1 MTSCHELTLHEK
13 VQLIY
18 DNRDGNGL
26 SQRKLAEKYN
36 ISLGSVSNILKR
48 KTEYLKDYETNQN
61 QTVKRKSRDVN
72 VQTLDEQVSEWF
84 VQQRAKGIPISGPIL
99 QEKARD
105 IAESLGDQFASFKG
119 SNGCGESS
127 SVDVQTVDDWI
138 QRSSKITHGY
148 DAKNIFNCDETIL
161 FFKTMPDDSLTF
173 DQEECKGVKHII
185 ACCAMTQTPDDIK
198 ITCLDAIY
206 WIDAAWRAITDA
218 TICNTFCT
226 AADIVTVTG
235 DEQCEELEKLDD
247 LLQHV
252 TIGGQTMKASD
263 FIELDKD
270 IPPFNI
276 WFDNCERL
284 MASDLIEFNDDD
296 EIDDEDDR
304 ITTESSQKYRKQWK

>member
-119 SNGCGESS
+119 SNGWLEKFRARHNISHYVISGESS

-173 DQEECKGVKHII
+173 DQEECKG
-185 ACCAMTQTPDDIK
+185 
-198 ITCLDAIY
+198 
-206 WIDAAWRAITDA
+206 
-218 TICNTFCT
+218 
-226 AADIVTVTG
+226 ADIVTVTG

>member
-1 MTSCHELTLHEK
+1 MHH
-13 VQLIY
+13 VIQWI
-18 DNRDGNGL
+18 L
-26 SQRKLAEKYN
+26 SFRKLKLQYFPPNTTSKLQPLDQGIIRAFKAHYRKY
-36 ISLGSVSNILKR
+36 L
-48 KTEYLKDYETNQN
+48 
-61 QTVKRKSRDVN
+61 
-72 VQTLDEQVSEWF
+72 
-84 VQQRAKGIPISGPIL
+84 
-99 QEKARD
+99 
-105 IAESLGDQFASFKG
+105 
-119 SNGCGESS
+119 
-127 SVDVQTVDDWI
+127 
-138 QRSSKITHGY
+138 
-148 DAKNIFNCDETIL
+148 
-161 FFKTMPDDSLTF
+161 
-173 DQEECKGVKHII
+173 VKHII
-185 ACCAMTQTPDDIK
+185 ACCAMAQTPDDIK